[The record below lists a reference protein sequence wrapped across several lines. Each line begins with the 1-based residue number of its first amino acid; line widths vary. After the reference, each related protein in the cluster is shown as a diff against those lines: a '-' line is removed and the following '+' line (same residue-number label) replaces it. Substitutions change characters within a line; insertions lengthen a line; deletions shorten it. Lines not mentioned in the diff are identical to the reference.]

1 MMLGLGCFWDCSTK
15 FWRTIPNGLAEM
27 VATSYW
33 VAVSDP
39 KHKNTFNRR
48 VGVVQFMLHFAV
60 LHFAVLDFAVLDFA
74 VLDFAMLDLAV
85 LDFAVL
91 HFAVLHFA
99 MLHFAVLHFAVLHF
113 AVLDF
118 AVLDFAVLD
127 FAVLHFAVLLSAVLH
142 FAVLHFAV
150 LHLLIWIMGH
160 LRKNK
165 CYWISKTI
173 FQRMDAEADGQI
185 DATMCS
191 FIIPWLIDSCFHISI
206 YVFAQLSCLIKY
218 ILKLV
223 ASNQFIN
230 SNKDGTSKSHCN
242 VPWDFTPHAALL
254 HSQLFWWTLWC
265 LGRRRSPFVI
275 EPRPLVRL

>member
-60 LHFAVLDFAVLDFA
+60 LHFAVLDFAVLDLA
-74 VLDFAMLDLAV
+74 VLDFAMLDL
-85 LDFAVL
+85 
-91 HFAVLHFA
+91 
-99 MLHFAVLHFAVLHF
+99 
-113 AVLDF
+113 
-118 AVLDFAVLD
+118 AVLD

-218 ILKLV
+218 ILKLI

-254 HSQLFWWTLWC
+254 RSQLFWWTLWC
-265 LGRRRSPFVI
+265 LGRRRSTFVI
-275 EPRPLVRL
+275 EPLPLVRL